1 MRRMHSVT
9 LALLGALS
17 LASSGAAA
25 AQRAAPRYSGYHL
38 AATQPLG
45 DAAGWDYL
53 AFEPVARLLYISHER
68 DVLVV
73 DPRTGTIIGRIG
85 NTPDV
90 HGIAF
95 APAINRGFISEG
107 DDSSVAIFALGTR
120 RIVGRVRTTGG
131 DPDAILFDSVSG
143 RVFTMNA
150 DGKNS
155 TAIDATTGAVVGT
168 IELGGGPEFAVADG
182 RGHVFVNIET
192 TSEMVE
198 FDARSLA
205 IQHRWPLAPCATP
218 SALSMDRGAR
228 RLFVGCRNHVLAVV
242 DADDGRV
249 LQSFAIGDH
258 VDASVFDPDRHLV
271 FASNGDG
278 TMNVI
283 GQGRADSLVMLDVVK
298 TRPGAKTMTFDPESH
313 DVFLV
318 TANRERRAG
327 RKAGIVPGTFTL
339 LHLAPG
345 PTRSSDGGSGAAPT
359 SLVVLIAID
368 QMRPDYFER
377 FRSQLTGGLGRIRSA
392 SAFFPRGQENHA
404 NTETAPGHSTMLS
417 GREPAHTGIVSNDR
431 GVPDPSAPLVG
442 ANGPG
447 ASPRRFLGTTLY
459 DWMLASD
466 SRSRV
471 LSVSRKDRGAI
482 LPVGRAKGSVFWYA
496 DGGFTT
502 SRYYADTLPAWVND
516 FNALHGADALAGTKW
531 ALLRPDADYPEPDS
545 MPYEHGGEDFT
556 FPHALPATAKEIR
569 SQLASFP
576 WMDSLTLAFALHGV
590 HALSL
595 GSGDAPDLLSIS
607 LSTTDAIG
615 HAYGPDSRE
624 MHDHLLRLD
633 KWLGDFLDSLA
644 VVVPADRMVLALTS
658 DHGVTSFPEYLTS
671 VKHET
676 AGRISLDGLA
686 RTMASTLA
694 ERYHADF
701 DVDFGNGLLIADTA
715 AMRARGLNVDSV
727 ARATAAQI
735 QGRTGIA
742 RTFSPRTL
750 ASAAIG
756 DTAAMRWR
764 NAIPRDIS
772 WLVCVVAKPNFVWSS
787 GKLSAEHGTLNALD
801 VGVPI
806 AFMGPRI
813 GAQTS
818 THAAR
823 TVDIAPTLAAYLG
836 VHPSERLDGRVL
848 AAVISGKSSRVVS
861 HVVARTSTAADG
873 AP

>member
-1 MRRMHSVT
+1 MPRTHSVT
-9 LALLGALS
+9 LVLIGMVSIAVS
-17 LASSGAAA
+17 CAAR
-25 AQRAAPRYSGYHL
+25 AQRAASRASGYHL
-38 AATQPLG
+38 AESVSLG
-45 DAAGWDYL
+45 DAEGWDYL
-53 AFEPVARLLYISHER
+53 AFEPGARLLYISHER

-73 DPRTGTIIGRIG
+73 DPRVGRIVGRIG
-85 NTPDV
+85 NTPGV

-95 APAINRGFISEG
+95 APGVHRGFISVG
-107 DDSSVAIFALGTR
+107 DDSSVAIFDLRTR
-120 RIVGRVRTTGG
+120 RVIGHVRTTGG
-131 DPDAILFDSVSG
+131 DPDAIVFDSASG

-150 DGKNS
+150 HGKNS
-155 TAIDATTGAVVGT
+155 TAIDAATGRVVGT

-192 TSEMVE
+192 TSELVE
-198 FDARSLA
+198 LDSRSLA
-205 IQHRWPLAPCATP
+205 VEHRWPLAPCATP
-218 SALSMDRGAR
+218 SALSMDRQAR

-249 LQSFAIGDH
+249 LQSFPIGDH
-258 VDASVFDPDRHLV
+258 VDGSVFDADRHLV
-271 FASNGDG
+271 IASNGDG

-283 GQGRADSLVMLDVVK
+283 GEGGADSLAMLDVLT

-318 TANRERRAG
+318 TANREPRMG
-327 RKAGIVPGTFTL
+327 RKAEIVPGTFTL
-339 LHLAPG
+339 LHFVPR
-345 PTRSSDGGSGAAPT
+345 PMRTTRAGSRVSST

-392 SAFFPRGQENHA
+392 SAFFPHGQENHA

-417 GREPAHTGIVSNDR
+417 GREPTHTGIVSNDR

-459 DWMLASD
+459 DWMLAND

-502 SRYYADTLPAWVND
+502 SRYYADTLPTWVND

-531 ALLRPDADYPEPDS
+531 ELLRPDADYPEPDS
-545 MPYEHGGEDFT
+545 MPYEHGGGDFV
-556 FPHALPATAKEIR
+556 FPHALPATPREIR

-590 HALSL
+590 HAMSL

-633 KWLGDFLDSLA
+633 KWLGDFLDSLGA
-644 VVVPADRMVLALTS
+644 VVPADRMVLALTS

-686 RTMASTLA
+686 RTLTSTLA
-694 ERYHADF
+694 DRYHADF

-715 AMRARGLNVDSV
+715 ALRARGLSVDSV
-727 ARATAAQI
+727 ARAIAAQI
-735 QGRTGIA
+735 RGRSGIA
-742 RTFSPRTL
+742 RVYTPRTL
-750 ASAAIG
+750 ATAATG
-756 DTAAMRWR
+756 DTAAVRWR
-764 NAIPRDIS
+764 NAIPRDVS
-772 WLVCVVAKPNFVWSS
+772 WLVCVVAQPNFVWSS

-813 GAQTS
+813 TAHTS
-818 THAAR
+818 PHSAR
-823 TVDIAPTLAAYLG
+823 TVDIAPTLASYLG
-836 VHPSERLDGRVL
+836 LEPSERLDGRVL
-848 AAVISGKSSRVVS
+848 TEVIAGSAPRAAHPAI
-861 HVVARTSTAADG
+861 ARAATSADG